1 MQYVIIFFVMI
12 HAFFSVEVHENYE
25 YGECAPEKEVCE
37 YWLSVKEKL
46 AMIDK
51 QDLVYAHKGKLYRYD
66 DENATVA
73 VRHVCTILQNI
84 FIILQSAF
92 LKMK

>member
-1 MQYVIIFFVMI
+1 MIFSVIIQ
-12 HAFFSVEVHENYE
+12 AFFSVEVCENYE

-46 AMIDK
+46 TMIYK

-73 VRHVCTILQNI
+73 VRHMCVLFYRT
-84 FIILQSAF
+84 F
-92 LKMK
+92 LLFCKMLF